1 MAADHHGDRLS
12 DLPDAILVSILSLLR
27 IDEAARCSVLATR
40 WRHLFPSTLLDFNA
54 FLPQP
59 RNVIDAVESIL
70 AAHPTARVRSF
81 SASRINF
88 RGKGDPSAGGW
99 LQKLARRGVQELS
112 LDFDYD
118 FSGMPQIPASLFACA
133 SLTRLETKRCTF
145 PKAPASPLLA
155 LARLTEIKLFYC
167 QISDSLLRA
176 TLSQCTALERLKITG
191 CGRTQHSLYGSAHA
205 EDEWNEKLPPC
216 PDPVSKPQGPPSRWR
231 LRRALVIEYAPI
243 LERALSED
251 MHLRT
256 EDNPRR
262 GVRLKILHAPKL
274 EVLGYLSLSFHAME
288 IGKTSFTF
296 TEDHIL
302 VETLM
307 PSLKTLA
314 IEVSYKTKGYIN
326 WVMQLLKVFP
336 CIETLFIKSNW
347 KHAQSAA
354 PDSWDVLTYIPC
366 VDDHLEK
373 VVFEIYTGHKWQR
386 NMAKFLH
393 RRSRFLK
400 TMEFH
405 CINYNDNK
413 DDPSDV
419 EWSRKQQELLSL
431 ESRASRE
438 CRFFFYKYGLF
449 LYLSNYH
456 SMGYKK
462 NYHRCK
468 FHEV

>member
-176 TLSQCTALERLKITG
+176 TLSQCTALERLKMNGMRKCRRVQI
-191 CGRTQHSLYGSAHA
+191 RSPSLKVLQVDGDF
-205 EDEWNEKLPPC
+205 DELSL
-216 PDPVSKPQGPPSRWR
+216 SK
-231 LRRALVIEYAPI
+231 
-243 LERALSED
+243 
-251 MHLRT
+251 
-256 EDNPRR
+256 DNPRR

-288 IGKTSFTF
+288 IGKTSF

-336 CIETLFIKSNW
+336 CIETLFIKVHCSGRTLHYYLYLIIISRNFRLRLLKFICYLQSNW